1 MSRARDSD
9 EYQHKGEKKI
19 NENAGFDFFS
29 SRKMCIRKRN
39 IMEEWQIDSGFQR
52 CLFFWWRARFPK
64 KEKNHEKAAAAA
76 ALKNKQISS
85 FCSKSMIRNVVW
97 RARNRSRVWVDDDAV
112 VVLPTKIYTPNNCI
126 FMEKIGNEQIGMRS
140 HSSLN

>member
-1 MSRARDSD
+1 MIQDFKGVYFSDDVLVSRR
-9 EYQHKGEKKI
+9 
-19 NENAGFDFFS
+19 
-29 SRKMCIRKRN
+29 RK
-39 IMEEWQIDSGFQR
+39 
-52 CLFFWWRARFPK
+52 
-64 KEKNHEKAAAAA
+64 KNHEKAAAA

-97 RARNRSRVWVDDDAV
+97 RARNRSRVDDDAV
-112 VVLPTKIYTPNNCI
+112 VVLPTKTIYTPNNSI